1 MNIIFRI
8 IDDDVHP
15 ILRLAC
21 SNGILHTLVAPSLMP
36 MKEKNAIVKRRLYGS
51 IKGSL
56 NKK

>member
-36 MKEKNAIVKRRLYGS
+36 MKER
-51 IKGSL
+51 
-56 NKK
+56 KKCHCQETAP